1 MGGEAPRGAPPPP
14 PPPPPLRALRQ
25 TLANRG
31 NITKPRRFALRCQAL
46 TPPITLA
53 TLWPAAAPP
62 GGLTSAALARDCYR
76 RFKVCLLHFT
86 CVIASYDSWCRVVPS
101 LVHRLSAFAPKPHAA
116 SGVVARLTSAAL
128 ARDCCRRFKVCLLH
142 LKGVFAAFYLCDKCA
157 LLCLLATL
165 A

>member
-1 MGGEAPRGAPPPP
+1 MSGDHSGGFGSDDVQMKILLWTVQKSLDFKGMVLDCDSARRSQVGGEAPRGAPPPP

-31 NITKPRRFALRCQAL
+31 NITKPRRVALRCQAL

-86 CVIASYDSWCRVVPS
+86 CVIASYD
-101 LVHRLSAFAPKPHAA
+101 
-116 SGVVARLTSAAL
+116 G
-128 ARDCCRRFKVCLLH
+128 
-142 LKGVFAAFYLCDKCA
+142 
-157 LLCLLATL
+157 
-165 A
+165 